1 MEPGTSQPH
10 QVRPHIVFVVLD
22 TQRRDRL
29 GCYGYG
35 RGTSP
40 NLDAFAQGA
49 TVFEQAISP
58 AQWTIP
64 AHASFFSGEF
74 PSTHMTVH
82 GSDAIDPRFQTL
94 AERLRSAGYRATGFC
109 NNPLVG
115 VLDNGFRRG
124 FESFYNYG
132 GAIPAVPTDTSDEHP
147 GLLSQMRTGY
157 QRWLYRFSERV
168 QNLFTRP
175 NRIFRLAMSPLL
187 VPLWTRYARF
197 KGDTAASIRDV
208 VRFVKTEMGTPGA
221 EPHFLFVNL
230 MQTHLPFTPPQR
242 YVDTFAPIF
251 NEDRSAAA
259 FMRAYNKQAM
269 RWMFPLNEPLPGLH
283 FQVMSD
289 MYDAE
294 VAYQDHLLAGLLDVL
309 NRQEHLAGTMVIF
322 VSDHGEMLG
331 EHQLMGHGLGIYQ
344 ELAHVPLMIRVP
356 GQAQGRRVAYPVSTA
371 QLFHTVLDAASVEV
385 TDDGRLFG
393 GDVER
398 LSLTRVPDR
407 PEATNPLVFAEAYP
421 PDTVL
426 AMMETHEPDLME
438 AFHVRSTVRAI
449 YKDRYKLIH
458 AEGAYE
464 ELYALDADPWEQ
476 QGLNGEF
483 NAGRISELVDEL
495 ESFVVQAKSR
505 RPRQMATTK
514 VDTMDESV
522 LTRLRGLGYMD

>member
-1 MEPGTSQPH
+1 MEPTTSPTR
-10 QVRPHIVFVVLD
+10 QVKPHIVFVVLD

-29 GCYGYG
+29 GCYGYA

-74 PSTHMTVH
+74 PSTHMIVH
-82 GSDAIDPRFQTL
+82 GSDAIDPHFQTL
-94 AERLRSAGYRATGFC
+94 AERLRVAGYRVTGFC

-124 FESFYNYG
+124 FEAFYNYG
-132 GAIPAVPTDTSDEHP
+132 GAIPAVPTNTSEEHP
-147 GLLSQMRTGY
+147 GVLSKLRTSY
-157 QRWLYRFSERV
+157 QRWLYRVSERV
-168 QNLFTRP
+168 QNVFTRP
-175 NRIFRLAMSPLL
+175 NRIFRLAMNPLL

-197 KGDTAASIRDV
+197 KGDTAASIKDI
-208 VRFVKTEMGTPGA
+208 VRFVDTEMGAHGKQ
-221 EPHFLFVNL
+221 PHFLFINL

-251 NEDRSAAA
+251 NEDPSAAA
-259 FMRAYNKQAM
+259 FMRAYNRQAM
-269 RWMFPLNEPLPGLH
+269 RWMFPLGEALPDHH

-294 VAYQDHLLAGLLDVL
+294 VAYQDHLLAGLLDAL
-309 NRQEHLAGTMVIF
+309 NQQEHLEGTMVIF

-344 ELAHVPLMIRVP
+344 ELAHVPLLIRYP
-356 GQAQGRRVAYPVSTA
+356 GQEQGRRVTCPVSTTR
-371 QLFHTVLDAASVEV
+371 LFHTVLDAAGVDV
-385 TDDGRLFG
+385 ADDGRLVA

-398 LSLTRVPDR
+398 LSLARVPDSE
-407 PEATNPLVFAEAYP
+407 EAADPLVFAEAYP

-426 AMMETHEPDLME
+426 SMMETHEPDLIE
-438 AFHVRSTVRAI
+438 TFHVRSTVRAV
-449 YKDRYKLIH
+449 YRGRYKLIH

-464 ELYALDADPWEQ
+464 DLFALDADPWEQ
-476 QGLNGEF
+476 QSLNGET
-483 NAGRISELVDEL
+483 NVGRISELIDEL
-495 ESFVVQAKSR
+495 EAFVEQAKSR
-505 RPRQMATTK
+505 QPQQLARAQAAPL
-514 VDTMDESV
+514 DESV
-522 LTRLRGLGYMD
+522 MARLRGLGYLD